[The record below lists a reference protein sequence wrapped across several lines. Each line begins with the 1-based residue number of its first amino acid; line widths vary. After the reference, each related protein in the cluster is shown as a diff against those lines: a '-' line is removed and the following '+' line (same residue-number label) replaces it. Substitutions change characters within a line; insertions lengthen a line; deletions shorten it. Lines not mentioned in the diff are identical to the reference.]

1 MDYIVKGFSDAFKM
15 LFTFNDELIV
25 IILVSIKVSVTSASI
40 ATLAG
45 VPCAFCINV
54 KKFRGKQ
61 VVITVL
67 NTLMSLPTVLIG
79 LMVYAFLSRNGPF
92 GFLGVL
98 YTPWA
103 MIIGQSILIFPLIT
117 ALSLSAI
124 NSVDKRVEKTA
135 ITLGANH
142 FQTAVLILSEGKEA
156 ILSGIIAGFG
166 RVFSE
171 VGISMMLGGNIRG
184 LTRNIT
190 TAIALETSKGEFSLS
205 IALGIVLLTVALSI
219 NIVLRYFQK

>member
-1 MDYIVKGFSDAFKM
+1 MDYIVKGFCDALKM
-15 LFTFNDELIV
+15 LLTFNDELIV

-40 ATLAG
+40 ATLGG
-45 VPCAFCINV
+45 VPCSFCINV

-61 VVITVL
+61 AVITVL

-92 GFLGVL
+92 GFLGIL

-205 IALGIVLLTVALSI
+205 IALGIVLLAAALSI